1 MGIGLSVNPPRVC
14 TWLSAAFG
22 SPQRAD
28 PLWMDPMVNWRATAA
43 QWNRSGTIATC
54 KPSGQLG
61 DCLVSSKKSAVRCR
75 LKSWFLPCQP
85 PAVTG
90 GESLGNRGLALIAHT
105 FMLAEERRNICLG
118 DLAEGYRDYLSSRAT
133 RGIWVLRAAG
143 KNPDFSSR
151 RSSE

>member
-90 GESLGNRGLALIAHT
+90 ISTPAQAAKVSQQAVKYQDTSKGEQRCETCVQFEAPSTCKTVDGTVAAQGW
-105 FMLAEERRNICLG
+105 CLVY
-118 DLAEGYRDYLSSRAT
+118 ARKPA
-133 RGIWVLRAAG
+133 
-143 KNPDFSSR
+143 
-151 RSSE
+151 